1 MANVLILAICDRNNL
16 YGCPPPSCRTNTD
29 CNGLECRNGLCV
41 DEFPQR
47 KAAGSACDKHSDC
60 LPSTL
65 CANNKC
71 VTTQRV
77 GSFAICDKDQDCL
90 QGSTGSSKETC
101 AKYKTTDQKSGVCLL
116 PTSDPNLIVTPIPY
130 STTRSYNMTTT
141 RGIGYNRGRNCELHR
156 ELCGNNMYQQL
167 MKDNCP
173 ETCRNAGYNLNCIN
187 RHPKYKKLKKIL
199 LILLKIILKVVSFG
213 QLTAIAIIC
222 FTRNRQGVIRVD

>member
-1 MANVLILAICDRNNL
+1 MAGTWPCINGECADPSHSSCDRNNL
-16 YGCPPPSCRTNTD
+16 YGCPPPSCKTNTD

-47 KAAGSACDKHSDC
+47 KPTGSACDKHSDC

-71 VTTQRV
+71 ETTQRV
-77 GSFAICDKDQDCL
+77 GSFVICDKDQDCL
-90 QGSTGSSKETC
+90 QGSTGTSKEVC

-116 PTSDPNLIVTPIPY
+116 PTSDPNLIVTPIPF
-130 STTRSYNMTTT
+130 STTRSYSITT

-167 MKDNCP
+167 MKDNCR
-173 ETCRNAGYNLNCIN
+173 ETCRDAGYNLNCVN
-187 RHPKYKKLKKIL
+187 THPNCVYWAANGYCDNLFYPEQTRRDTCG
-199 LILLKIILKVVSFG
+199 LICHL
-213 QLTAIAIIC
+213 C
-222 FTRNRQGVIRVD
+222 